1 MRKQGEGF
9 AVWEYATGLSGVLLI
24 APRLLVAVF
33 LGCLVGIE
41 RQWRQRHTGLTTHAL
56 VSLGAAIY
64 TSLPALLHDVPDVRM
79 GGQVVTGI
87 GFLGAGLIMRDG
99 TNVRGLSTAA
109 TVWATGA
116 IGVLAG
122 YAMLLEAV
130 EATVLI
136 IAINIGLPRLGFY
149 ISALA
154 PEHET
159 VERFYVIGLKC
170 AAHDEATVRT
180 QLLQALSASKL
191 RLHSMESH
199 AVNDTSVAEVEAMVF
214 SSREEDELIEQ
225 VIGKLSLAP
234 HIFSSSWTSTAPPE

>member
-1 MRKQGEGF
+1 M
-9 AVWEYATGLSGVLLI
+9 WELTQNLAGVLLI
-24 APRLLVAVF
+24 APRLLVAVV
-33 LGCLVGIE
+33 LGSLVGIE

-56 VSLGAAIY
+56 VALGAAIY
-64 TSLPALLHDVPDVRM
+64 TSLPALLHDIPDVRM

-122 YAMLLEAV
+122 YAMLLEAI
-130 EATVLI
+130 EATILI
-136 IAINIGLPRLGFY
+136 IAINIGLPRLAVY

-154 PEHET
+154 PSHEAI
-159 VERFYVIGLKC
+159 ERFYVIELKC
-170 AAHDEATVRT
+170 AAHDEAKVRT
-180 QLLQALSASKL
+180 QLLQALTASKL

-199 AVNDTSVAEVEAMVF
+199 AIEDASTAEVKAVVF
-214 SSREEDELIEQ
+214 SVREEDKLIEQ
-225 VIGKLSLAP
+225 AIGQLSLAP
-234 HIFSSSWTSTAPPE
+234 HVFSSSWTSTGPPE